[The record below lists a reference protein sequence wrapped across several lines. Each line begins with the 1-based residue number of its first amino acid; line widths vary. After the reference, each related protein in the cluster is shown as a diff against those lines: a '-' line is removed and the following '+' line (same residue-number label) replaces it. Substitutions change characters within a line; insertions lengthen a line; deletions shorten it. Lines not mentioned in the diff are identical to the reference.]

1 MNPIGTILSVAM
13 MCRYSLQLPKEA
25 DAIEAAVKNVIDAG
39 LRTKDLGGSAGTKE
53 VGDAVVAELVKVLK
67 G

>member
-1 MNPIGTILSVAM
+1 M